1 MYMFGVVV
9 WKRGGKH
16 VVLVLYVEVEHG
28 GIEGFK
34 RIEVGF
40 CLAERLLMVFCIGG
54 MVGVDVVGEE
64 GFSLSLSSLV
74 P

>member
-9 WKRGGKH
+9 WERGEEH

-28 GIEGFK
+28 GIEEFR
-34 RIEVGF
+34 RIEV
-40 CLAERLLMVFCIGG
+40 VFCIGG

-64 GFSLSLSSLV
+64 GFSLSLFSLV

>member
-1 MYMFGVVV
+1 M
-9 WKRGGKH
+9 
-16 VVLVLYVEVEHG
+16 VLVLYVEVEHG

-40 CLAERLLMVFCIGG
+40 YLAERLLMVFCIGG